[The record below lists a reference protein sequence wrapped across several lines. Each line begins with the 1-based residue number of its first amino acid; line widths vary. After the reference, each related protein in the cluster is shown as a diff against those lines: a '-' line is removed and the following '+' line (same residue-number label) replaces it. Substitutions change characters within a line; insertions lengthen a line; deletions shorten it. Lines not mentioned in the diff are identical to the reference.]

1 MNRVVN
7 IYDWPHFVLSGDFDP
22 AAITARLGIEPTVAM
37 KVGTPIDGTDRTWGA
52 SSWILACGDEEAGC
66 DVQDQIIF
74 LLFQLEACKAEV
86 ASLCKE
92 YRGDL
97 NLFACL
103 DGNIPGFFLGSE
115 ILRKL
120 AELNVDLECKFV
132 RSSEIC
138 GEVKN

>member
-1 MNRVVN
+1 
-7 IYDWPHFVLSGDFDP
+7 
-22 AAITARLGIEPTVAM
+22 M
-37 KVGTPIDGTDRTWGA
+37 KIGTPIDGTDRIWGA

-66 DVQDQIIF
+66 DVQDQVIY
-74 LLFQLEACKAEV
+74 LLFQLESCKAEV

-103 DGNIPGFFLGSE
+103 DGNIPGFYFHSD

-120 AELNVDLECKFV
+120 AELNVDMECKFV
-132 RSSEIC
+132 RSSEID
-138 GEVKN
+138 GKVTN